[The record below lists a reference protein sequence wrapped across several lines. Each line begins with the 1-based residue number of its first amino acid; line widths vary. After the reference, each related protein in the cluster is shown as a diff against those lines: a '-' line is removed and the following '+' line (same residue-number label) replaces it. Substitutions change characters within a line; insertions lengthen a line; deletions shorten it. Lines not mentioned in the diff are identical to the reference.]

1 MLLIKN
7 IGLKMSTLTAKYL
20 KDYKET
26 NYFISNIDLNFVI
39 NNDKTVLVTNIS
51 TYFKNPNSNQSG
63 LILDG
68 NAEIVSVIL
77 NDKNLSVN
85 DYEIKNE
92 QLIIYS
98 LADEFTL
105 TITTKLYPYNN
116 KTCMGLYAS
125 SGNLL
130 TQCESEGFRKITY
143 YQDRPDVMASFTTHI
158 TADKDK
164 FPTLLSN
171 GNKIKEEILDN
182 NQIKVTWQD
191 PFKKPSYL
199 FALVAGKYESIQD
212 EFVTKSGK
220 KIALY
225 IYTSA
230 KYINDCSHA
239 MQSLIKAMKWDEERF
254 NLEYDLNSYIIVA
267 TNDFNMG
274 AMENKGLNIFNTK
287 YVLANKDTATDN
299 DFINVEAVIGHEYF
313 HNWTGNRV
321 TCRDWFQLSLKEGL
335 TVFREQEFTAD
346 MHNRTTKRIQDVK
359 GLRQLQFPEDA
370 GPLAHSVRPESY
382 IEMNNFYTMTVYEKG
397 AEIVRLYQTILGKDG
412 FNKGLDLYFKRHDGQ
427 AVTCDDFCLSM
438 TDANN
443 FDLSQ
448 FMLWYSQAGT
458 PNIIVKD
465 YYNSIN
471 NEYTLYFEQII
482 PDTPEQ
488 KNKKPMLIP
497 IKIGLLSENGLELN
511 NFEISQGRYIK
522 RNNEIILLLDSE
534 KNNFVIEKVFSKPIP
549 SLLRDFSAPIK
560 LEYEYT
566 YKNIITLI
574 RSDTDEFNRW
584 DKLQYIYSKKIH
596 NIYNNFINNNL
607 SDEIEIEFWD
617 SLKDLLN
624 SEKLSPEFIALA
636 FEIPSFSEILPQIK
650 NANPIILTKAIDYLL
665 CLIGEKLFD
674 FWIEV
679 YNINLTM
686 HYKFEDQGKRKLK
699 NTALFYIMNALKN
712 KLNNPHSL
720 QLAETLLLG
729 QFNNA
734 DNMTDSLAVL
744 IAQNNLD
751 FQLQEELLLAFYNK
765 WYKNELVM
773 DKWFSIQAISQL
785 ISIEKLNKLM
795 VNKAFNSTNP
805 NKIYSL
811 LRTFTTNGLKFNTI
825 DGYEFIANNII
836 AIDKFNP
843 QVASSLAKGY
853 AQVTYLN
860 PNYKQMAKTT
870 LQQILIQKNISNDI
884 YEIINKTINSL

>member
-1 MLLIKN
+1 
-7 IGLKMSTLTAKYL
+7 
-20 KDYKET
+20 
-26 NYFISNIDLNFVI
+26 
-39 NNDKTVLVTNIS
+39 
-51 TYFKNPNSNQSG
+51 
-63 LILDG
+63 
-68 NAEIVSVIL
+68 
-77 NDKNLSVN
+77 
-85 DYEIKNE
+85 
-92 QLIIYS
+92 
-98 LADEFTL
+98 
-105 TITTKLYPYNN
+105 
-116 KTCMGLYAS
+116 MGLYAS

>member
-1 MLLIKN
+1 
-7 IGLKMSTLTAKYL
+7 MSTLTAKYL